1 MSYNNT
7 ITLYYCHM
15 TLLSYM
21 SDKDKTYI
29 SYCADE
35 YKRVS
40 SLKHH

>member
-1 MSYNNT
+1 
-7 ITLYYCHM
+7 
-15 TLLSYM
+15 M

-40 SLKHH
+40 SLKHHWGLAT